1 MILPL
6 ISTLATL
13 AHADDLCG
21 SKTPPLGYR
30 IVVGHASGPRARAI
44 EAARDR
50 ALQNALVLYA
60 PHFSPLQEASF
71 REQVFDWSDDNWVP
85 GRFMVEGTACVRLAI
100 AQEAFTAHR
109 DALDRLTASLGALAD
124 RVRDRTA
131 SVDLL
136 APVWDR
142 SGCAAENGDAIRTT
156 LLGQLQGVKEVRG
169 GPRLAIRLAAL
180 DRVVTGAVTLDG
192 VALGGF
198 DFPLTVLGVEPGE
211 AGRCAANGTL
221 GLEGDDRRG
230 AAGLTV
236 GLRLG
241 SHASDACEGDPDNPV
256 LSTSAPARVQVFS
269 VDRTG
274 GGHFVGAWE
283 LNGTTSLGEGTL
295 TPMPQ
300 GGDERLVAVAVPP
313 GSDFGRSGAWTEY
326 CRLPGPFSASW
337 FPGSAAIGT
346 TTFIVHPAGMRGCA
360 PGVSGAS
367 TVAADAPVCR

>member
-6 ISTLATL
+6 LSTLASL
-13 AHADDLCG
+13 ALADDLCG
-21 SKTPPLGYR
+21 SKTPPTGYR

-44 EAARDR
+44 EAAHEA
-50 ALQNALVLYA
+50 ALQNALDLYGG
-60 PHFSPLQEASF
+60 HLSPLQQASF
-71 REQVFDWSDDNWVP
+71 REQVYDWSEDNWVP
-85 GRFMVEGTACVRLAI
+85 GRFLAEGDACARLTI
-100 AQEAFTAHR
+100 AEEAFTAHR
-109 DALDRLTASLGALAD
+109 DALDRLTRSLLAFADPVRASTT
-124 RVRDRTA
+124 R
-131 SVDLL
+131 VDLL

-142 SGCAAENGDAIRTT
+142 SGCAAEIGDAIRTT
-156 LLGQLQGVKEVRG
+156 LRGQLQGVEEVRG
-169 GPRLAIRLAAL
+169 GTPLAIRLAAL
-180 DRVVTGAVTLDG
+180 DSVVRGSVTLDG
-192 VALGGF
+192 KSLGSF

-211 AGRCAANGTL
+211 VGRCAANGTL

-241 SHASDACEGDPDNPV
+241 SHASDACEGDLDNPV

-274 GGHFVGAWE
+274 GGHFVGVWE

-337 FPGSAAIGT
+337 FPESAAIGT